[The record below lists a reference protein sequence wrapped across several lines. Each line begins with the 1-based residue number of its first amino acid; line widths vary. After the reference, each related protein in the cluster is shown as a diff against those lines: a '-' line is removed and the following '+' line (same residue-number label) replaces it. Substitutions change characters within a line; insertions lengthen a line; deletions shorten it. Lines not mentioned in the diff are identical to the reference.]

1 MRRIAEDVTDLVLE
15 FNGSLS
21 GEHGDGM
28 VRSEWNRKMF
38 GSTVYEA
45 FRQVKR
51 AFDPHGLLN
60 PGKVVDAAPMTENL
74 RMPAGLPGKE
84 LPTLFD
90 YRKQEGFFRS
100 IELCNGSGVCRKL
113 QGGAMCPSF
122 RATMDE
128 RDSTRGRA
136 NALRLALAG
145 ETAEDGARKPL
156 LRHGDPLPP
165 LGLRERWVHDVLD
178 LCLMCKACKAECP
191 SNVDMAKLKAE
202 FLQAYY
208 QDRTRPL
215 GHWLMAHVHLLNR
228 FGSRFAP
235 LSNLMQWLWPT
246 RWLLEKTAG
255 IDRRRSLPPFR
266 LRHFRRWHAR
276 RRARKAK
283 SGARRVV
290 LLDDCF
296 TTFNEPRVGKAAV
309 RVLEAA
315 GCATELAGLTC
326 CARPMFSKGFLKE
339 ARVLVEAQAPALAKR
354 VGDGTPLLG
363 VEPSCLLTLVD
374 EWPELSPGPDTQRI
388 AAAAELAENW
398 LVREVNAGDCN
409 VTLKARPEKSVLHG
423 HCHQKALV
431 GVEGTAK
438 ALRLIPGLELTVLD
452 AGCCGM
458 AGSFGFEKEH
468 YELSVK
474 IAGLALLPALAAT
487 PDATVVAPGTSCR
500 HQIRDLAHRRALHP
514 LEVLAEQLE

>member
-1 MRRIAEDVTDLVLE
+1 
-15 FNGSLS
+15 
-21 GEHGDGM
+21 
-28 VRSEWNRKMF
+28 
-38 GSTVYEA
+38 VYEA
-45 FRQVKR
+45 FRQVKH
-51 AFDPHGLLN
+51 AFDPRGLLN

-74 RMPAGLPGKE
+74 RTPAGPPGRE
-84 LPTLFD
+84 PPTLFD
-90 YRKQEGFFRS
+90 YSKQEGFFRS

-122 RATMDE
+122 RATLDE
-128 RDSTRGRA
+128 KDSTRGRA
-136 NALRLALAG
+136 NALRLALSG
-145 ETAEDGARKPL
+145 EPHLGGEVLGWRGSEIGA
-156 LRHGDPLPP
+156 PP
-165 LGLRERWVHDVLD
+165 RRLTTSPASSLRERWVHEVLD

-246 RWLLEKTAG
+246 RWLLEKMAG
-255 IDRRRSLPPFR
+255 IDRRRSLPVFR
-266 LRHFRRWHAR
+266 RRHFRRWYAR
-276 RRARKAK
+276 WRARNPKRG
-283 SGARRVV
+283 SRRVA

-296 TTFNEPRVGKAAV
+296 TTFNEPKVGKAAV

-315 GCATELAGLTC
+315 GCEIELTGLTC
-326 CARPMFSKGFLKE
+326 CARPMISKGFLKE
-339 ARVLVEAQAPALAKR
+339 ARALVQAQAPALAKR

-363 VEPSCLLTLVD
+363 VEPSCLLTLTD

-388 AAAAELAENW
+388 AAAAELAEHW
-398 LVREVNAGDCN
+398 LVKQVNAGDCS
-409 VTLKARPEKSVLHG
+409 LSLRPRAERSVLHG
-423 HCHQKALV
+423 HCHQRALV
-431 GVEGTAK
+431 GAEATAQ
-438 ALRLIPGLELTVLD
+438 ALRLIPDLDVTVLD

-458 AGSFGFEKEH
+458 AGSFGFEREH

-474 IAGLALLPALAAT
+474 IASLALLPALAAAQ
-487 PDATVVAPGTSCR
+487 DATILAPGTSCR
-500 HQIRDLAHRRALHP
+500 HQIRDLTHRRALHP
-514 LEVLAEQLE
+514 LEMIAEQLT